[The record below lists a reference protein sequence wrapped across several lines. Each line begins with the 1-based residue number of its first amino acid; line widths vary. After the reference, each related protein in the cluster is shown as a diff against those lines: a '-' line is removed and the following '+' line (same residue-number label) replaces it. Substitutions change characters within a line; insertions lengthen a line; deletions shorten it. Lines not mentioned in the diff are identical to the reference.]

1 MPKYVKEVY
10 FMWRKI
16 FISISL
22 IILIIL
28 GIIAF
33 NNIKNEKNNASENL
47 IENEVEISST
57 YVKDDC
63 LNEWD
68 DYAKTV
74 EEELK
79 QTSGNISDDEKHYIV
94 KEKDGNIVIY
104 YINEK
109 DEEILYKVTDIS
121 VEYLSKEDVESLKQG
136 IDVYGIQNLNQLIE
150 DFE

>member
-1 MPKYVKEVY
+1 
-10 FMWRKI
+10 MWRKI
-16 FISISL
+16 FISISF

-28 GIIAF
+28 GIIVF
-33 NNIKNEKNNASENL
+33 NNIRDEKSNTSEN
-47 IENEVEISST
+47 IVENEVEISSI

-63 LNEWD
+63 LNEWA

-79 QTSGNISDDEKHYIV
+79 QTSGNIDDNNKHYIV

-109 DEEILYKVTDIS
+109 NEEVLYKVTDIS
-121 VEYLSKEDVESLKQG
+121 IEYLSKEDIESLKQG
-136 IDVYGIQNLNQLIE
+136 IDVFGVQNLNSLIE